1 MDRYAVLYALL
12 ILGLIVLR
20 FLIEEVYVRKER
32 EEVKREIVDLKA
44 EVLATK
50 KFIELM
56 LGNKK
61 EELNEDKKEDNQE

>member
-1 MDRYAVLYALL
+1 MDRSAILYALL

-20 FLIEEVYVRKER
+20 FLVEEVYVRKER

-56 LGNKK
+56 LGNK
-61 EELNEDKKEDNQE
+61 EEQNEDKKEDKQE

>member
-1 MDRYAVLYALL
+1 MDRYAILYALL

-32 EEVKREIVDLKA
+32 DEVKREIVDLKA

-61 EELNEDKKEDNQE
+61 EELKEDEKEDNQE